1 MGLEPAQRVENGARE
16 LEYSRAIRCSGTE
29 LILFGVIY
37 QVMERMSPGWRLP
50 GFVRP

>member
-1 MGLEPAQRVENGARE
+1 MGLEPAQCAQRGARE

-29 LILFGVIY
+29 LMLFGVIY
-37 QVMERMSPGWRLP
+37 QVMERMSPGRRLP